1 MKTLQILMSTYNGV
15 KYIREQLDSLLDQDC
30 EKFGKAS
37 FRILIRDDGSG
48 DGTQD
53 ILEEYAVKY
62 PDRIS
67 WYQGENIGVIQSFFE
82 VLGKAGDSDY
92 YAFCDQDDYWM
103 PEKMTRAVEILDG
116 MSREKPSL
124 YCCRPKLVDQE
135 LKPIESEIERPA
147 MRPGFRNAMIENI
160 VTGCTAVFNR
170 RLCEMIRQEPPKFT
184 VMHDW
189 WLYLTASC
197 FGELYYDETP
207 YICYRQHQGNV
218 LGTKTRKTD
227 EWKMR
232 LKRFRGNR
240 GNISHQLGE
249 FLRIFGNLEPHN
261 ENIQMARE
269 FLEVRKSFT
278 GRRRFLKKS
287 RIYRQRREDDRIFH
301 VILLLG
307 NY

>member
-1 MKTLQILMSTYNGV
+1 M
-15 KYIREQLDSLLDQDC
+15 
-30 EKFGKAS
+30 
-37 FRILIRDDGSG
+37 
-48 DGTQD
+48 
-53 ILEEYAVKY
+53 
-62 PDRIS
+62 
-67 WYQGENIGVIQSFFE
+67 
-82 VLGKAGDSDY
+82 
-92 YAFCDQDDYWM
+92 
-103 PEKMTRAVEILDG
+103 
-116 MSREKPSL
+116 
-124 YCCRPKLVDQE
+124 
-135 LKPIESEIERPA
+135 
-147 MRPGFRNAMIENI
+147 
-160 VTGCTAVFNR
+160 
-170 RLCEMIRQEPPKFT
+170 
-184 VMHDW
+184 
-189 WLYLTASC
+189 
-197 FGELYYDETP
+197 
-207 YICYRQHQGNV
+207 

-249 FLRIFGNLEPHN
+249 FLRIFGNLEPDN